1 MKWLLTLLFCLLP
14 LSLAGVGIG
23 FVGGAAAK
31 SAARESA
38 SGQQAEAKGHGI
50 AELDWMA
57 GQWQGNGLGGTVE
70 EVWLRPS
77 GGSMT
82 GMFRLVQRDGVGFH
96 QFMLLEEQD
105 GHAFLR
111 LQHFNKGYTPW
122 EKSGPL
128 VFELVDAQ
136 NGRAVFESP
145 DPKQTPSRLTYQV
158 VTERGLRLSIESPN
172 ALGGPLSFEALY
184 ERVRAD

>member
-1 MKWLLTLLFCLLP
+1 MKRFLILSLCSLP
-14 LSLAGVGIG
+14 LALAG
-23 FVGGAAAK
+23 GGMALAGGVLRASAEQSSGAK
-31 SAARESA
+31 SGDGKAR
-38 SGQQAEAKGHGI
+38 GVDD
-50 AELDWMA
+50 LDWIA

-105 GHAFLR
+105 GQVSLR
-111 LQHFNKGYTPW
+111 LQHFNKGYAPW
-122 EKSGPL
+122 EKNGPL
-128 VFELVDAQ
+128 VFELMEAQ
-136 NGRAVFESP
+136 KGRAVFESP

-184 ERVRAD
+184 ERAPAD